1 MSNYFE
7 KLNSINVNGKTEKKN
22 GLTYLSW
29 AYAWENLKKQF
40 PLSYYTIYE
49 NADGWNYH
57 TDGSTA
63 WVKTG
68 VTVVDGDM
76 EIEHIEFLP
85 IMDNRNKSIAVGSIT
100 SMDVNKAIQRSL
112 TKACGRHGIGLYV
125 YAGEDLPTDE
135 TESIKQKNEEL
146 AKKSKEELIDMAR
159 VIITEKKFKEA
170 DICKKL
176 GIGKLED
183 LEESRLRDASYGL
196 KGSRYGL
203 QKDSTL

>member
-85 IMDNRNKSIAVGSIT
+85 IMDNRNKSIPVGNIT
-100 SMDVNKAIQRSL
+100 SMDVNKAIQRGL
-112 TKACGRHGIGLYV
+112 TKACGRHGVGLYV

-183 LEESRLRDASYGL
+183 LEESRLPGCIIWL
-196 KGSRYGL
+196 EGK
-203 QKDSTL
+203 